1 MKEIKQ
7 YTRDRKKI
15 AEREG
20 ERSRNYML
28 YFPHHVNSGYNVY
41 IRKREGSYKNVLI
54 KEGYFRNNYLLLYL
68 S

>member
-41 IRKREGSYKNVLI
+41 IRKKGNLQNIFI
-54 KEGYFRNNYLLLYL
+54 KEGYFRKNYLLLYL